1 MATSGLYGNTAAS
14 VVALPSGS
22 ETSGLYGNNTVFG
35 GTYFEYFIFQ
45 DAATQPATPT
55 GGSWSFTTNVGTP
68 PTGWSN
74 NPPASPTYK
83 VWISIALVNSK
94 SGSTLT
100 WSTPG
105 VMATTAAGTVTSVG
119 LSAPSFLSVS
129 GSPVTSSGTLALTY
143 SGAALPVANGGTG
156 TTTPNLVAG
165 TNVSIT
171 GTWPNQTINSTNP
184 GGTVT
189 SVTATSP
196 VSSTG
201 GTTPVISMPAATT
214 SVSGYLT
221 STDWNTFNS
230 KGSGTVTSVTGTA
243 PVVSSGGTTP
253 AISMPAATSSVSGY
267 LTNTDWTTFNNKGSV
282 TSVAATVPSF
292 LSVSGSPIT
301 SSGTLAISYSGA
313 ALPVA
318 NGGTGTSTPSLV
330 AGTNVT
336 ISGTW
341 PNQTIN
347 STGGGGGGMVYPGAG
362 IPLSTGTAWGTSYG
376 TTGSN
381 SVVLRDANQN
391 ISANSISEGYSNVA
405 AAGTTT
411 VLTVSSVPNYVITGS
426 GGQTYQLPDATTL
439 PSGVNYTFNNNQS
452 SGTIVVKNNSGTTIT
467 TVQAGGFVDV
477 SLLSNAISAGS
488 WDVHNFAPSNV
499 SWSTNTFDY
508 AGSITSATWNGIAI
522 ALNRGGTGAS
532 TAAGARTNLGLG
544 TISTQDASAVAI
556 TGGTI
561 DGTTVGGTTPAAG
574 SFTTLIGGAGST
586 NYGQLTG
593 GATTKAVQFQTLS
606 ATDTNIS
613 FAIQPKGTG
622 AIDLAAGSSGV
633 NISNGGTV
641 TAITRT
647 ASGSGYSY
655 PITIT
660 VSAPTTAGGVQ
671 AQISLTSYGSSTASV
686 VSGGTGYTNGDT
698 LTIVGGTPS
707 GAATYTV
714 TGVTGGVITSVSA
727 LNSGAYTTPP
737 ANPVSV
743 TGGTGSG
750 ATFNLTYY
758 VPNTFSITNAGSGYI
773 EQPTVTF
780 SGGGGSGAAAYAS
793 VGSGT
798 KITSL
803 AGTGEVWTSS
813 GRQLIFG
820 QAATTPTTVWTLY
833 NDSFARSLLQGS
845 GTTGISSG
853 GTSNLSFFT
862 NSTAQEQLRVS
873 HTASAVNYVQVTGAA
888 TTTSPTITFTGSDG
902 GVGGIISSKGNGG
915 ISIFNNSSASR
926 QLRVGNGGVTS
937 AVNWVTIDG
946 SIATNAPKISVDGSD
961 TDIDLT
967 LTPKGAGRVNITTS
981 IKPKVNSAANVT
993 SPLAWNSTSY
1003 DEYAITAL
1011 ANALTINADANAS
1024 PADGQKMMF
1033 RFKDNGT
1040 ARALTW
1046 TTGSTNSFRVV
1057 GVTLPTTTVASKL
1070 VYVGCIYNAADSRW
1084 DAVAVSQ
1091 EA

>member
-55 GGSWSFTTNVGTP
+55 GGSWSFITNVGTP

-143 SGAALPVANGGTG
+143 SGTALPVINGGTG

-214 SVSGYLT
+214 SASGYLT
-221 STDWNTFNS
+221 S
-230 KGSGTVTSVTGTA
+230 
-243 PVVSSGGTTP
+243 
-253 AISMPAATSSVSGY
+253 
-267 LTNTDWTTFNNKGSV
+267 TDWTTFNNKGSV

-301 SSGTLAISYSGA
+301 SSGTLAISYSGT

-411 VLTVSSVPNYVITGS
+411 VLTVSSVPNYVVTGS

-508 AGSITSATWNGIAI
+508 AGSITSATWNGVAI
-522 ALNRGGTGAS
+522 ALTRGGTGAS

-574 SFTTLIGGAGST
+574 SFTTLTATGITNLGGASGSSMVLVNQKST
-586 NYGQLTG
+586 NVGQFEVGPGSYTQEGYFGYTNSSTYATVRFNVKPSTG
-593 GATTKAVQFQTLS
+593 GAAFQFNT
-606 ATDTNIS
+606 
-613 FAIQPKGTG
+613 
-622 AIDLAAGSSGV
+622 
-633 NISNGGTV
+633 
-641 TAITRT
+641 
-647 ASGSGYSY
+647 
-655 PITIT
+655 
-660 VSAPTTAGGVQ
+660 
-671 AQISLTSYGSSTASV
+671 YG
-686 VSGGTGYTNGDT
+686 
-698 LTIVGGTPS
+698 
-707 GAATYTV
+707 
-714 TGVTGGVITSVSA
+714 
-727 LNSGAYTTPP
+727 
-737 ANPVSV
+737 
-743 TGGTGSG
+743 
-750 ATFNLTYY
+750 
-758 VPNTFSITNAGSGYI
+758 
-773 EQPTVTF
+773 
-780 SGGGGSGAAAYAS
+780 
-793 VGSGT
+793 
-798 KITSL
+798 
-803 AGTGEVWTSS
+803 TSS
-813 GRQLIFG
+813 NVGFPQFLINH
-820 QAATTPTTVWTLY
+820 TT
-833 NDSFARSLLQGS
+833 
-845 GTTGISSG
+845 
-853 GTSNLSFFT
+853 
-862 NSTAQEQLRVS
+862 
-873 HTASAVNYVQVTGAA
+873 SAVNYVQVTGAA
-888 TTTSPTITFTGSDG
+888 TGGTPAISVQGSDAAITGAIQTKG
-902 GVGGIISSKGNGG
+902 GGSFSFYSQANLTG
-915 ISIFNNSSASR
+915 R
-926 QLRVGNGGVTS
+926 QIR
-937 AVNWVTIDG
+937 IDG
-946 SIATNAPKISVDGSD
+946 SVNAVNYLDFYGSIASSAPSVRVGGTDTN
-961 TDIDLT
+961 IDLT
-967 LTPKGAGRVNITTS
+967 LTPKGTGRVNITTS

-993 SPLAWNSTSY
+993 SPLAWDSTSY
-1003 DEYAITAL
+1003 DEYAITTL
-1011 ANALTINADANAS
+1011 ANNLIINADANTS

-1033 RFKDNGT
+1033 RIKSDT
-1040 ARALTW
+1040 TQRSLTW
-1046 TTGSTNSFRVV
+1046 TQGSTNSFRPI
-1057 GVTLPTTTVASKL
+1057 GITLPSTTIVTAGVPKI